1 MVAGLRDRM
10 GLLFLLF
17 FLLTAISVSA
27 TLAVIHTHQ
36 KDALVINLA
45 GRQRMLIQQMAGELR
60 LLEQRPARTG
70 GAGQDAE
77 IAALQSAAH
86 TFDQTLLALSEGDTT
101 SSPNGEAAATL
112 VRPNILNSLQQ
123 IRQNWT
129 ALQSELAAIAA
140 GHNGAPP
147 IDALQS
153 ALRLSATLAR
163 QSDDLVRQYETA
175 AMHKVERLS
184 RIQGLFFAGALLLL
198 AAGVWVTQK
207 SAIEPLRGLGAAAA
221 RIGRGDL
228 ATPVA
233 VAGPA
238 EIQLLSTRFDAMRTQ
253 LQDAQARLLT
263 WGEQMEAQV
272 RRRTQ
277 ELAALHEVS
286 QEISSRLEIA
296 YVLRSVTDKARALL
310 GAEAAFLCLLDEQ
323 NQQLNLQAVSG
334 SRAAVCASYVPAQQ
348 PLIGYV
354 LAGDA
359 ALPCGIEGCMGMCKI
374 ITPSFQTSHL
384 AAPLRVGER
393 VIGALCVGST
403 QMGVFSPDDIT
414 LLTRLANSAAIA
426 LENARLYEQAERAA
440 MLEERQRIAGEMHD
454 GLAQTLR
461 YLAFKTEFLAD
472 RLAAPPS
479 GNTGGNGKQDGE
491 VEKTIQQIA
500 AAVEQASQDVRR
512 SIASLQA
519 PPVPRCPLQEQLA
532 SVADAFAAEG
542 APPLAFECQVRQ
554 PLILPADQAE
564 QVVRVVQEALQNV
577 QRHAQARRVLL
588 CLAQAGAEARV
599 CVTDDG
605 QGFDL
610 KAPPTDGRRRFGL
623 SIMRARAARIGGQLT
638 VQSIPGQGTTL
649 TLAWPLDPPS
659 VEAVGVEAVG
669 VEAVEAAAAPTV

>member
-86 TFDQTLLALSEGDTT
+86 TFEQTLLALSEGDTT
-101 SSPNGEAAATL
+101 SLPNGDTL
-112 VRPNILNSLQQ
+112 ARPDILNSLQQ

-129 ALQSELAAIAA
+129 ALQTELAAIAA
-140 GHNGAPP
+140 GPNGAPP
-147 IDALQS
+147 TDALQS

-238 EIQLLSTRFDAMRTQ
+238 EIQLLSTRFDAMRAQ

-277 ELAALHEVS
+277 ELAALHELS
-286 QEISSRLEIA
+286 QEISSRL
-296 YVLRSVTDKARALL
+296 
-310 GAEAAFLCLLDEQ
+310 
-323 NQQLNLQAVSG
+323 
-334 SRAAVCASYVPAQQ
+334 
-348 PLIGYV
+348 
-354 LAGDA
+354 
-359 ALPCGIEGCMGMCKI
+359 
-374 ITPSFQTSHL
+374 
-384 AAPLRVGER
+384 
-393 VIGALCVGST
+393 
-403 QMGVFSPDDIT
+403 
-414 LLTRLANSAAIA
+414 
-426 LENARLYEQAERAA
+426 
-440 MLEERQRIAGEMHD
+440 
-454 GLAQTLR
+454 
-461 YLAFKTEFLAD
+461 
-472 RLAAPPS
+472 
-479 GNTGGNGKQDGE
+479 
-491 VEKTIQQIA
+491 
-500 AAVEQASQDVRR
+500 
-512 SIASLQA
+512 
-519 PPVPRCPLQEQLA
+519 
-532 SVADAFAAEG
+532 
-542 APPLAFECQVRQ
+542 
-554 PLILPADQAE
+554 
-564 QVVRVVQEALQNV
+564 
-577 QRHAQARRVLL
+577 
-588 CLAQAGAEARV
+588 
-599 CVTDDG
+599 
-605 QGFDL
+605 
-610 KAPPTDGRRRFGL
+610 
-623 SIMRARAARIGGQLT
+623 
-638 VQSIPGQGTTL
+638 
-649 TLAWPLDPPS
+649 
-659 VEAVGVEAVG
+659 
-669 VEAVEAAAAPTV
+669 